1 MRLLLVACLC
11 LSGCGIGTAPF
22 LGAAAGGGVLATIVT
37 VRQDAD
43 LGLSIIRPL
52 NAELVCPIAEGQPHD
67 AKTTAAIKAF
77 CDHLPTTVEGIAIQA
92 VAVADAIN
100 ATP

>member
-11 LSGCGIGTAPF
+11 LSGCGTAP
-22 LGAAAGGGVLATIVT
+22 LVGAAAGGGVLATIVT

-52 NAELVCPIAEGQPHD
+52 NASIVCPVAEGQQHD

-77 CDHLPTTVEGIAIQA
+77 CANLPTTVEGIAIQA
-92 VAVADAIN
+92 AAIVDAIN
-100 ATP
+100 AVP

>member
-11 LSGCGIGTAPF
+11 LSGCGTAPMV
-22 LGAAAGGGVLATIVT
+22 GAAAGGGILATIVT

-43 LGLSIIRPL
+43 LGLSIVRPI
-52 NAELVCPIAEGQPHD
+52 NEAVICPVAEAQEHD

-77 CDHLPTTVEGIAIQA
+77 CANLPTTVEGIAIQA
-92 VAVADAIN
+92 VAVVDAIN
-100 ATP
+100 SIP

>member
-1 MRLLLVACLC
+1 MRLLLVACLY
-11 LSGCGIGTAPF
+11 LSGCGTAPMV
-22 LGAAAGGGVLATIVT
+22 GAAAGGGILATIVT

-52 NAELVCPIAEGQPHD
+52 NSELVCPIAEGQQHD
-67 AKTTAAIKAF
+67 AKTTAAIQAF
-77 CDHLPTTVEGIAIQA
+77 CDHLPTTVEGIAVQA
-92 VAVADAIN
+92 VAVVDAIN